1 MEIVTLSG
9 ATSTQLHD
17 KELGCMVESGRL
29 FGDLKK
35 LLARRVGYSRFR
47 QRLLSEH
54 MGELQDDM
62 PVRPLSI
69 VQLVILDFCAPE
81 KGSTPGMPE

>member
-35 LLARRVGYSRFR
+35 LLSSWPVG
-47 QRLLSEH
+47 LDT
-54 MGELQDDM
+54 QDFDKD
-62 PVRPLSI
+62 S
-69 VQLVILDFCAPE
+69 
-81 KGSTPGMPE
+81 